1 MKKTT
6 LMRKAQFGVLAMA
19 MALPVPALAAPLA
32 VPATPT
38 VDSNLVQVQANS
50 RDRFERRR
58 DRFERRRDGAYLNG
72 RRGYRERRPG
82 YRSYNG
88 YWFPPAAFLAGAL
101 IGGALSN
108 QRPAGNAHVEWC
120 ASQYRSYRA
129 SDNTFQPYNG
139 PRRACVSPYR

>member
-1 MKKTT
+1 MT
-6 LMRKAQFGVLAMA
+6 LMRKAQLGVLAMA

-32 VPATPT
+32 VPSAPT
-38 VDSNLVQVQANS
+38 VDSHLIEVQS

-72 RRGYRERRPG
+72 RRGYRDRRPG
-82 YRSYNG
+82 YRQYNG
-88 YWFPPAAFLAGAL
+88 YWFPPAAFIAGAI

-108 QRPAGNAHVEWC
+108 QRQMSNAHVEWC
-120 ASQYRSYRA
+120 ASQYRSYRT
-129 SDNTFQPYNG
+129 SDNTYQPYNG